1 MAVQGA
7 APRSTAPARY
17 RVASSGE
24 MKGLN
29 ITVRNSQARPYMVK
43 GLISQFAIQVT
54 NSPFGF
60 FPTSRMLWK
69 STLIIIG

>member
-1 MAVQGA
+1 
-7 APRSTAPARY
+7 
-17 RVASSGE
+17 
-24 MKGLN
+24 
-29 ITVRNSQARPYMVK
+29 MVK